1 MYEISNSMRQY
12 LLLILGVGIIFSG
25 SAYAQSI
32 QDIEI
37 VISSSNYNYGEKLDY
52 KIIVSE
58 ITGEDAVIFITNTI
72 GNKSQLLSIPISQEE
87 SRVIAPFAFDSVIWS
102 EGKYELELQYSGAT
116 SIASFTIVNDG
127 TIGIPY
133 WIKDVSKIWV
143 SGQAKDDEF
152 AKAIQFLIDENIFF
166 NANPSKELQIPDWFR
181 MTTGWWVSNQIPD
194 TVYGDA
200 LQFLINERVIKIPID
215 QKSFD
220 QESSSDKTL

>member
-1 MYEISNSMRQY
+1 MRQY
-12 LLLILGVGIIFSG
+12 LLLILGVSIIFSG

-32 QDIEI
+32 QDVEI

-87 SRVIAPFAFDSVIWS
+87 SRVIAPFAFDSVIWND
-102 EGKYELELQYSGAT
+102 GTYGLEIEYSGRT
-116 SIASFTIVNDG
+116 STTEFTIENDG

-133 WIKDVSKIWV
+133 WIKDLSKIWT
-143 SGQAKDDEF
+143 SGQMNDSEF
-152 AKAIQFLIDENIFF
+152 AKSIQFLIDEKIIF
-166 NANPSKELQIPDWFR
+166 NPIIGEELQIPEWFKH
-181 MTTGWWVSNQIPD
+181 TTSWWASNQIPD
-194 TVYGDA
+194 TVYGDS
-200 LQFLINERVIKIPID
+200 LQFLINEKIIVIPIN
-215 QKSFD
+215 QESFN

>member
-1 MYEISNSMRQY
+1 MRQY
-12 LLLILGVGIIFSG
+12 LLLILGVSIIFSG

-32 QDIEI
+32 QDVELI
-37 VISSSNYNYGEKLDY
+37 ISSSNYNYGEKLDY

-116 SIASFTIVNDG
+116 STTSFTIVNDG

-200 LQFLINERVIKIPID
+200 LQFLINEKVIKIPID

>member
-1 MYEISNSMRQY
+1 MRQY

-58 ITGEDAVIFITNTI
+58 ITGEDAIIFITNTI

-116 SIASFTIVNDG
+116 STTSFTIVDDG

-143 SGQAKDDEF
+143 SGQTKDDEF
-152 AKAIQFLIDENIFF
+152 AKAIKFLIDENIFF
-166 NANPSKELQIPDWFR
+166 NSNPSKELQIPDWFKI
-181 MTTGWWVSNQIPD
+181 TTGWWVSNQIPD

-200 LQFLINERVIKIPID
+200 LQFLINEKVIKIPID